1 MKYLKYL
8 REKAGMT
15 QIELA
20 DKLGVDRSSVAKWE
34 CGDANPRST
43 MLPKLAQILN
53 CSIDDFFAPNSE
65 VS

>member
-34 CGDANPRST
+34 CGDTNPRTT
-43 MLPKLAQILN
+43 MKPK
-53 CSIDDFFAPNSE
+53 
-65 VS
+65 